1 MMGGGDGGGSNHVI
15 AFFYTP
21 YRENTEVLIWL
32 NVNGSNK
39 VELVLV
45 LWIRKQRLCL
55 DLE

>member
-1 MMGGGDGGGSNHVI
+1 MMGDGGAGGAGFSSHVI

-21 YRENTEVLIWL
+21 YRENTQVLIWL

-45 LWIRKQRLCL
+45 L
-55 DLE
+55 